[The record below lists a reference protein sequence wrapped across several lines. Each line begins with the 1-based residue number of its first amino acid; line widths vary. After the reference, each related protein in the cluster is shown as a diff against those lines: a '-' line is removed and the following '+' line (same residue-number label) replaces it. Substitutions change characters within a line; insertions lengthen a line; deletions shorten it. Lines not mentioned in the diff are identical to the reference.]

1 MKSGPTLAPAGRCPA
16 RRSAARS
23 PVATVVFPT
32 PEWVP
37 ATTTR
42 GPRNE
47 PPSTPADVVEV
58 MVRLNVARPGAGG
71 YSVGRCG
78 REAGANPARSRHC
91 DRGADLERPLGAS
104 PGRRGER

>member
-1 MKSGPTLAPAGRCPA
+1 MRSAPTWARAGGGRAGRG
-16 RRSAARS
+16 AARS
-23 PVATVVFPT
+23 RVAPVVFPP
-32 PEWVP
+32 PEGGRAP
-37 ATTTR
+37 PTG

-71 YSVGRCG
+71 YSVARCG